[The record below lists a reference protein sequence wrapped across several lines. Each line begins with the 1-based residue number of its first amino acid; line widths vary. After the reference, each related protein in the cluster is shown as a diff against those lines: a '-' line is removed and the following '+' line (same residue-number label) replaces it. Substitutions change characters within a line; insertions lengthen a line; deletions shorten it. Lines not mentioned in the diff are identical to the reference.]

1 MYMDIYIELIKTLI
15 CMCVNFLSSFS
26 YVTTQV
32 SVYFVA
38 KIIPWVYKHAKQC
51 FNLVIPL
58 HVYENKTPGHFKQ
71 LKGNA
76 YFLSIFKFLAVKSSK
91 HLC

>member
-1 MYMDIYIELIKTLI
+1 MQIFITVSINKVSQIYQIELGFEDVHGYIYIELIKTLI

-38 KIIPWVYKHAKQC
+38 KNNSLGI
-51 FNLVIPL
+51 
-58 HVYENKTPGHFKQ
+58 
-71 LKGNA
+71 
-76 YFLSIFKFLAVKSSK
+76 
-91 HLC
+91 